1 MTIGTLSIDQRRVL
15 TANIE
20 RRYKYVGN
28 PNGIWVLTV
37 SYQVGTSM
45 LDLEDEYADKDDAMA
60 ALVKLDAACYK
71 GPLADAI
78 GTDRLEEDD
87 EENELAR
94 MGLV

>member
-1 MTIGTLSIDQRRVL
+1 MTIGTLSIDPRRVL
-15 TANIE
+15 TANVNKDRGAWI
-20 RRYKYVGN
+20 
-28 PNGIWVLTV
+28 LTI

-45 LDLEDEYADKDDAMA
+45 LDLEDEYDDKEDAMA

-78 GTDRLEEDD
+78 GTDRLEEDN

>member
-1 MTIGTLSIDQRRVL
+1 MTIGTLSIDPRRVL
-15 TANIE
+15 LATVE
-20 RRYKYVGN
+20 KQRGM
-28 PNGIWVLTV
+28 WVLTV

-45 LDLEDEYADKDDAMA
+45 TDIEDEYSDKEDAMA